1 MCVSQCVCVCVRAR
15 VCGHVRVRACARVYV
30 CVCVCV
36 CEYVRARVRTLQPHE
51 LFTILT
57 VQLAAELS
65 KAAATFPCSPSEL
78 RQIRG
83 TKKENLL
90 TWLYMHILVRFCVTF
105 N

>member
-1 MCVSQCVCVCVRAR
+1 MCVSVCVCVCARAR
-15 VCGHVRVRACARVYV
+15 VWACACACVRACVCV